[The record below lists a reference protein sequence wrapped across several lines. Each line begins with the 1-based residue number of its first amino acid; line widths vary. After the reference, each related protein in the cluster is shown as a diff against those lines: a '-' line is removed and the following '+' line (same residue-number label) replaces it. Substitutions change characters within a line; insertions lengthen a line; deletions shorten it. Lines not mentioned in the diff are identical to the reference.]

1 MKIIEKNEIPQAIAV
16 LLSLTV
22 IIAAFIYFHVW
33 ALIGYVSVG
42 VIVTLIYRNKTGKIK
57 FMFENEPEKLSI
69 IRGITFWPFAPV
81 IYRELKRKKSKEE
94 NNVFLKVMK
103 LQQELS
109 KEGTYED
116 QIPEGIGEF
125 GLDLSNPVPVNGIL
139 SSDRYLEKLKTDNGE
154 KISWERIGSFS
165 ANNIKN
171 SIDGYTIFDKDRK
184 QIATIYISPYHKT
197 NSNKVPRGFKFA

>member
-1 MKIIEKNEIPQAIAV
+1 
-16 LLSLTV
+16 
-22 IIAAFIYFHVW
+22 
-33 ALIGYVSVG
+33 
-42 VIVTLIYRNKTGKIK
+42 
-57 FMFENEPEKLSI
+57 MFENEPEKISI
-69 IRGITFWPFAPV
+69 IRSITFWPFVPV
-81 IYRELKRKKSKEE
+81 RYRELKRKKSKEE
-94 NNVFLKVMK
+94 NNVFLKIMK

-171 SIDGYTIFDKDRK
+171 PIDGYTIFDKDRK

-197 NSNKVPRGFKFA
+197 NSNKVPRGFKFT